1 MVIRI
6 RMSKSLHNHIKAT
19 AAYVGKSKEEILQS
33 VCRSYLNSRPVVH
46 FNVGELYY
54 IPGDDVVSVRGVNA
68 KIVDDDEFRKYI
80 YRRCQ
85 EEREKKFRIFRSYAV
100 EAGISSRPPE
110 TLEEAEQMACSMKK
124 TKKNGFSA

>member
-1 MVIRI
+1 MLLKI

-19 AAYVGKSKEEILQS
+19 AAYVGKSKSEFLRS
-33 VCRSYLNSRPVVH
+33 VCQNYLNSSHVVH
-46 FNVGELYY
+46 FDVSELYY
-54 IPGDDVVSVRGVNA
+54 MPGEEVVSVRGLDG
-68 KIVDDDEFRKYI
+68 KIVADDEFRKYI

-85 EEREKKFRIFRSYAV
+85 EEREKKVRIFRSYAV

-124 TKKNGFSA
+124 N